1 MGILSPEWD
10 GRIRHWIRTL
20 EADFYEPLGEIEF
33 QAFKTKDHLKYEE
46 LDREKFVPVS
56 AGLSWGE
63 AWEYCWFLG
72 DILLP
77 KKAEGERIVLDLKPS
92 WESTLFVNGKE
103 FGTYRAEWVAKAHH
117 YLVDNTIAVNA
128 KSGSSYHIAME
139 TYAGHDYPGSG
150 SNATGPVLPE
160 SNPFKKVKKNGDRR
174 QLGTSTFGIWRE
186 EVYQLYMDVM
196 TLWNLLQDLDQES
209 LRAAKIA
216 ATLKQFTKEVEF
228 EQDAEGRLSD
238 YKKAREALK
247 GALLAKNGSTM
258 PQFWAVGNAHIDLAW
273 LWPVAETRRKT
284 ARTFAAQ
291 LRLLEEYPDY
301 CYIQSQPAAYEICR
315 RDYPELFEKIRV
327 AIREGRWIADG
338 AMWVEPDTN
347 ITGGE
352 SLIRQI
358 LHGKRYFKEMFS
370 VDSHVLWLPDSFG
383 YSAALPQ
390 ILMGCDVPY
399 MVTQKI
405 FWSYNGGERFPYHY
419 FYWEGLDGTKITS
432 FLPTSYTYQTDPGEI
447 CRTFK
452 NRAQK
457 EDLDAFLFP
466 FGYGDGGGGPA
477 RDHIEYVLREKDLE
491 GCPRV
496 KMGSPEEFFHWM
508 EEEGGPDHTYVGELY
523 FSAHRG
529 TYTSQAAIKKY
540 NRRNEILLHEM
551 EFFGSLLSMAG
562 GSYDLAR
569 ADKLWKTLLFHQF
582 HDILPGSSIERVY
595 KEAEVCQQ
603 ALQEEALQIARN
615 EAESLLKD
623 KEGISI
629 FNSLSFARKAVVL
642 LPEEYQSGART
653 IEGVSVPVQKLKK
666 GVVALVSLP
675 SCGAVSLLPSDHCDK
690 KEENLLPATIVKEG
704 EGYRIENG
712 KIAVW
717 IDGAGQVISFV
728 MKASGRE
735 ISAGEMNQLRLYRDQ
750 PRAYDAWDIDSN
762 YREEAPE
769 FAKVE
774 GISILDQGLLAV
786 LEIKGKIGKSEY
798 TQRICLGAEGE
809 RLEFDTKIEWR
820 EMHRLLKVS
829 FPVDVHT
836 ENARHEIQFGYVKRP
851 THRSRQYDKD
861 RFEVCNH
868 RYTALCDE
876 SHGAALLNN
885 GKYGISANKNDM
897 ELTLLRAST
906 SPARADNGMQHFAY
920 ALYAWEGSFIES
932 DVVRQG
938 YEFNVEPFV
947 IEGSIPAF
955 EAVSILPKN
964 IILEAMKPA
973 EDGSGDVIFRLY
985 EAAGAAVNAEIK
997 IELPVGKIW
1006 ECNMLEEEKTLLSEG
1021 KENLPVLHLAFR
1033 AFEIKTLRLQKVN

>member
-1 MGILSPEWD
+1 
-10 GRIRHWIRTL
+10 
-20 EADFYEPLGEIEF
+20 
-33 QAFKTKDHLKYEE
+33 
-46 LDREKFVPVS
+46 
-56 AGLSWGE
+56 
-63 AWEYCWFLG
+63 
-72 DILLP
+72 
-77 KKAEGERIVLDLKPS
+77 
-92 WESTLFVNGKE
+92 
-103 FGTYRAEWVAKAHH
+103 
-117 YLVDNTIAVNA
+117 
-128 KSGSSYHIAME
+128 
-139 TYAGHDYPGSG
+139 
-150 SNATGPVLPE
+150 
-160 SNPFKKVKKNGDRR
+160 
-174 QLGTSTFGIWRE
+174 
-186 EVYQLYMDVM
+186 
-196 TLWNLLQDLDQES
+196 
-209 LRAAKIA
+209 
-216 ATLKQFTKEVEF
+216 
-228 EQDAEGRLSD
+228 
-238 YKKAREALK
+238 
-247 GALLAKNGSTM
+247 
-258 PQFWAVGNAHIDLAW
+258 
-273 LWPVAETRRKT
+273 
-284 ARTFAAQ
+284 
-291 LRLLEEYPDY
+291 
-301 CYIQSQPAAYEICR
+301 
-315 RDYPELFEKIRV
+315 
-327 AIREGRWIADG
+327 
-338 AMWVEPDTN
+338 
-347 ITGGE
+347 
-352 SLIRQI
+352 
-358 LHGKRYFKEMFS
+358 
-370 VDSHVLWLPDSFG
+370 
-383 YSAALPQ
+383 
-390 ILMGCDVPY
+390 
-399 MVTQKI
+399 
-405 FWSYNGGERFPYHY
+405 
-419 FYWEGLDGTKITS
+419 
-432 FLPTSYTYQTDPGEI
+432 
-447 CRTFK
+447 
-452 NRAQK
+452 
-457 EDLDAFLFP
+457 
-466 FGYGDGGGGPA
+466 
-477 RDHIEYVLREKDLE
+477 
-491 GCPRV
+491 
-496 KMGSPEEFFHWM
+496 
-508 EEEGGPDHTYVGELY
+508 
-523 FSAHRG
+523 
-529 TYTSQAAIKKY
+529 
-540 NRRNEILLHEM
+540 
-551 EFFGSLLSMAG
+551 MAG

-690 KEENLLPATIVKEG
+690 KEENLFPATIVKEG

-997 IELPVGKIW
+997 IELPIGKIW